1 MLQRM
6 NELGPSELAAVA
18 MPLVT
23 VLLPRLL
30 SAEPGTALHMHR
42 MFRTLW
48 FRASAALPRS
58 WYVHTM
64 RAMQASAASR
74 YTHSDLVRDP
84 LSVLR
89 AHPHVFQSPPLF
101 EVLLKILGSYMV
113 AAQAE
118 VDFLVKNAPGRKT
131 AANCTAPPPI
141 IPADSH
147 PRTRRSFL
155 QRTRR

>member
-1 MLQRM
+1 M

-118 VDFLVKNAPGRKT
+118 VDFLVKNAPGTVHGAVRPV
-131 AANCTAPPPI
+131 NPVRCLV
-141 IPADSH
+141 H
-147 PRTRRSFL
+147 MYCL
-155 QRTRR
+155 L